1 MLRNAGGFVT
11 AEVVTSFAMSQ
22 ERFGTRQIVV
32 VQHTQCAAL
41 AERMPK
47 RSPEERLRA
56 AVRLLRAAS
65 DLPHRD
71 AVRGLLLDLKHGT
84 LREVPTSGSRPAVAP
99 ARTLAAIPS
108 APAAPLSRCLWC
120 TRAYDPKASSRR
132 RRRHT
137 YCGDLCRLAARAG
150 GPARAAYDATSARAG
165 RVDRGPAPT
174 LYEVLRV
181 DVVAG
186 RGLDHLG
193 HRAPFRGGVRWDPGS
208 QPVSRFAP
216 GTPGLF
222 CGPGPRRQG
231 SAGAR
236 APAARC
242 ARRGDVPP

>member
-1 MLRNAGGFVT
+1 MDVIERVEAGATERQPQDSWHARPRRGLAVLTCMDARIDPARLLDLGVGDAHVLRNAGGFVT
-11 AEVVTSFAMSQ
+11 ADVVTSLAMSQ

-108 APAAPLSRCLWC
+108 APVAPLSRCLWC
-120 TRAYDPKASSRR
+120 KRAYDPKASSRR
-132 RRRHT
+132 RRRHS

-150 GPARAAYDATSARAG
+150 GPA
-165 RVDRGPAPT
+165 P
-174 LYEVLRV
+174 
-181 DVVAG
+181 
-186 RGLDHLG
+186 RGL
-193 HRAPFRGGVRWDPGS
+193 
-208 QPVSRFAP
+208 
-216 GTPGLF
+216 
-222 CGPGPRRQG
+222 
-231 SAGAR
+231 
-236 APAARC
+236 
-242 ARRGDVPP
+242 